1 VATNENVSLLYHLAQ
16 QCKTVRDK
24 EGHTYSEVSCAQ
36 YATPSPTNQPIQ
48 NLYLLS
54 ELADYAIKQR
64 AQNNGW
70 TIPSYPDKINMPKDI
85 FSPLPTAAAA
95 KEVRST
101 VYLTD
106 EKIGWIGEMGK
117 AMKSPQAKVN
127 TTYFCERLLISV
139 TDQEEE
145 SSSGV
150 KVEVSAEYSPTARIL
165 MSVKEASQETKEEY
179 E

>member
-1 VATNENVSLLYHLAQ
+1 
-16 QCKTVRDK
+16 
-24 EGHTYSEVSCAQ
+24 
-36 YATPSPTNQPIQ
+36 
-48 NLYLLS
+48 LLS

-117 AMKSPQAKVN
+117 NMKSPQAKVCAG
-127 TTYFCERLLISV
+127 YLCETLLISV

-150 KVEVSAEYSPTARIL
+150 KVKVSAKYSLTAAIL
-165 MSVKEASQETKEEY
+165 MSVKETS
-179 E
+179 